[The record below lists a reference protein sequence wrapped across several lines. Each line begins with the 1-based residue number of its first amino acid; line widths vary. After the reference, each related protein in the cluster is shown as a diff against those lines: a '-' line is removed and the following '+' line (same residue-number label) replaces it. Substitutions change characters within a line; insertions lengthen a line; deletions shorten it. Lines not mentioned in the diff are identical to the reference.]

1 LAACGVVVGVDRGR
15 REEAGRCNEV
25 GQELHHHAALVGP
38 EEAAHSLPVVLLT
51 IAR

>member
-1 LAACGVVVGVDRGR
+1 VAGGVDRGR

-25 GQELHHHAALVGP
+25 GQELHHYAALVGP
-38 EEAAHSLPVVLLT
+38 EEAARSLPVVLLT